1 MISKQ
6 EVSEK
11 IFALLGKLA
20 NDWEYDGEIGP
31 ETYLFSELGLQSLDV
46 VILGNT
52 IQEEYGQ
59 PIPFSDLLEDIG
71 QRALNDTQVSEWI
84 DFTYDHLAAAQ
95 VASGQMTGREVEER
109 NDA

>member
-1 MISKQ
+1 MNSKQ
-6 EVSEK
+6 DISEK
-11 IFALLGKLA
+11 IFALLEKLA

-59 PIPFSDLLEDIG
+59 PIPFSNLLEEIG
-71 QRALNDTQVSEWI
+71 QRAVNDTQVSEWI
-84 DFTYDHLAAAQ
+84 DFTHDYLNASHLNANQ
-95 VASGQMTGREVEER
+95 VTAREVGER
-109 NDA
+109 NES